1 MINKLNYGKVNG
13 DFEELHALKGFKVLA
28 VGNGIERN
36 ILLWK
41 YCKTEGLLHDCGKRM
56 DIIFAVTLSLF
67 SVWINS
73 PEGKQIEEGLQ
84 MFRGYI
90 FQFPFCQWVFLDI
103 SDCSEVI
110 LHSTIAERTCF

>member
-1 MINKLNYGKVNG
+1 MRAKKV
-13 DFEELHALKGFKVLA
+13 DV
-28 VGNGIERN
+28 
-36 ILLWK
+36 
-41 YCKTEGLLHDCGKRM
+41 YKRQ

-67 SVWINS
+67 SVGMNS
-73 PEGKQIEEGLQ
+73 PEGKQIKEGLQ

-110 LHSTIAERTCF
+110 LHRTIAERKMCIRDRD